1 MGAARPRLRAVLGE
15 GVEQLVY
22 LFQSANQ
29 CRRVTPRRDGLW
41 DAPLGES
48 FFLPG
53 VLQGQPEWVRCPAAL
68 RAPLLTLF
76 WANDLDQEGFPSDD
90 RQLDYAIDVLVTSWS
105 VLPLLSAGAAEWVQS
120 LRRRVAR
127 APPTPFERLPWTRE
141 RRSLLREA
149 RRPSERDFHR
159 ARLEAYRANYEA
171 LLADLGGRSIKRS
184 SCGAD
189 TRTRHDGRH
198 DHGPGEA
205 LKRRR

>member
-1 MGAARPRLRAVLGE
+1 MKIEFREVTHQFDETYMGHKIFFHPCYETAAGHRSCDVGAARPRLRAVLGE

-105 VLPLLSAGAAEWVQS
+105 A
-120 LRRRVAR
+120 RV
-127 APPTPFERLPWTRE
+127 
-141 RRSLLREA
+141 
-149 RRPSERDFHR
+149 R
-159 ARLEAYRANYEA
+159 AR
-171 LLADLGGRSIKRS
+171 
-184 SCGAD
+184 
-189 TRTRHDGRH
+189 TRVRVS
-198 DHGPGEA
+198 P
-205 LKRRR
+205 